1 MTDKIKS
8 NFHTHTLLCDGINTP
23 EEMVIAAVDKGFDT
37 LGFSGHCYTAY
48 DESYCMSRENTLK
61 YKTEIARLQ
70 EKYRGQLN
78 ILRGIEQDFG
88 SDEPT
93 YDYDYVIGSV
103 HALFPNA
110 DADSTD
116 NFHGYDRSRYY
127 YIDWSPEETERTVK
141 ELCGGDPYT
150 MCEHY
155 FRMVSMLPEV
165 TGCNIIGHFDLITK
179 FNEKHPV
186 FDEGHPRYVKAA
198 LDAVDRLM
206 ENNIIFEINTGAMAK
221 GWKTAPYPAPWILKY
236 IASKGGS
243 VIINSDCHNADFLD
257 FAFDKALALAED
269 CGVNVLPL
277 LPCLDLQ
284 RA

>member
-103 HALFPNA
+103 HALSQMPMRIRQII
-110 DADSTD
+110 STGTIEAVV
-116 NFHGYDRSRYY
+116 F
-127 YIDWSPEETERTVK
+127 T
-141 ELCGGDPYT
+141 L
-150 MCEHY
+150 
-155 FRMVSMLPEV
+155 
-165 TGCNIIGHFDLITK
+165 TGVLK
-179 FNEKHPV
+179 
-186 FDEGHPRYVKAA
+186 RQSA
-198 LDAVDRLM
+198 L
-206 ENNIIFEINTGAMAK
+206 
-221 GWKTAPYPAPWILKY
+221 
-236 IASKGGS
+236 
-243 VIINSDCHNADFLD
+243 
-257 FAFDKALALAED
+257 
-269 CGVNVLPL
+269 
-277 LPCLDLQ
+277 
-284 RA
+284 

>member
-23 EEMVIAAVDKGFDT
+23 EEMVIAAVYKGFDT

-88 SDEPT
+88 SDEST
-93 YDYDYVIGSV
+93 CNYDYIIGSV
-103 HALFPNA
+103 HALFPTA
-110 DADSTD
+110 DNDSAD
-116 NFHGYDRSRYY
+116 NFHGYDRSKCF
-127 YIDWSPEETERTVK
+127 YIDWSAEETERTIN
-141 ELCGGDPYT
+141 ELCGGDPYS

-165 TGCNIIGHFDLITK
+165 TGCQIIVHFDLVTK
-179 FNEKHPV
+179 FNEKRPL
-186 FDEGHPRYVKAA
+186 FDENHPRYVAAA
-198 LDAVDRLM
+198 LDTIDRLM
-206 ENNIIFEINTGAMAK
+206 EKDIIFEINTGAMAK
-221 GWKTAPYPAPWILKY
+221 GWKTAPYPAPWILKH
-236 IASKGGS
+236 IAAKGGS